1 MLQRFSLGQVVSFL
15 FVLLVFPMGWFVIS
29 SLYVGAQQ
37 QLAEM
42 NQRLFQEQLSNLSL
56 EVVRGLRQGDMQSVQ
71 RFVAVAAA
79 SETLVHLSVVDKS
92 GKIMNSTRYAWLGKQ
107 AKDVIP
113 EFNQISFTQALQEHK
128 ILSYLDT
135 ENAEGYIYY
144 PIDMSAS
151 FQKQNLGQGLMVGK
165 FTFQKQAMILEQ
177 KQQQQ
182 LIYFAVVLALIAL
195 LFFVFL
201 RKLVTQPLAA
211 SMRFIRDIEQ
221 GKPKAMLEVQGT
233 KEVVHLAASLSSMYA
248 ALQSSQ
254 SSLKQTHIL
263 LSNILES
270 VPDLVFLKDT
280 KGVYTGCNHAFCTLV
295 GKASEADVIG
305 CTDFDFFESEQA
317 KQFIEHDKRILTQ
330 GESLRS
336 ETWVAYPD
344 GRKGLFDTL
353 KSPYR
358 NEQGE
363 LLGLIGI
370 SRDVTDIKD
379 LEAQFHQAQKME
391 AIGTLVSGI
400 AHDFNNILAAMTG
413 NMYLAKR
420 SMLQGDAPEAIA
432 KVERIEGL
440 SDKAATMI
448 AQLLSFSRK
457 GVMQKKVLSM
467 KEFVQELL
475 LLAKVTIPENIH
487 VQHDIEDT
495 PMMVHADS
503 SQLQQVLM
511 NLLNNARD
519 AVEGRREPTITVKLE
534 TYTPSETFKQKHGF
548 SNVDRLVHLCVQDNG
563 YGIAEGDIEHIF
575 DPFFTTKEVDK
586 GTGLGLSMVYGAIQS
601 HHGVI
606 EVESKQGEGAS
617 FHVYLPLI
625 KSSQD
630 KKSIEPAMQMI
641 AAKGEVILL
650 ADDEVEVRQATSEVL
665 ETMGYRVFQAS
676 DGEQALSIFK
686 EHYQDISLVMVDVV
700 MPKLGGIQ
708 LVQALREIKVQVPVI
723 LMTGYDRN
731 NVLKTGS
738 MPTQSQILTKPI
750 QFEVLQATIAQLLH
764 GDSA

>member
-1 MLQRFSLGQVVSFL
+1 MMLQRFSLGQVVSFL
-15 FVLLVFPMGWFVIS
+15 FILLVFPVGWFVIS

-37 QLAEM
+37 QLAEV
-42 NQRLFQEQLSNLSL
+42 NQRLFQEQVSNLSL
-56 EVVRGLRQGDMQSVQ
+56 EVVRDLRQDNLKSAQ

-92 GKIMNSTRYAWLGKQ
+92 GKIINSTRYAWLGKQ

-113 EFNQISFTQALQEHK
+113 DFKHLSFSQALENHK

-151 FQKQNLGQGLMVGK
+151 FQRKNLGQGLMVGK
-165 FTFQKQAMILEQ
+165 FTFQKQAVMLKQ

-182 LIYFAVVLALIAL
+182 LIYFAAVLALIAL

-221 GKPKAMLEVQGT
+221 GKPEATLEVLGT
-233 KEVVHLAASLSSMYA
+233 KEIVHLAASLSSMYA
-248 ALQSSQ
+248 ALRSSQ
-254 SSLKQTHIL
+254 SNLKQTNIL

-280 KGVYTGCNHAFCTLV
+280 KGVYLGCNHAFCILV
-295 GKASEADVIG
+295 GKDSEADVVG
-305 CTDFDFFESEQA
+305 CTDFDFFESAQA
-317 KQFIEHDKRILTQ
+317 RQFIEHDKRIFTQ

-358 NEQGE
+358 NAQGE

-370 SRDVTDIKD
+370 SRDVTDVKD

-391 AIGTLVSGI
+391 AIGTLVGGI

-420 SMLQGDAPEAIA
+420 SMLQGDVTAAVA

-457 GVMQKKVLSM
+457 GVVQKEALSM
-467 KEFVQELL
+467 QAFVQESLQ
-475 LLAKVTIPENIH
+475 LAKVTIPENID
-487 VQHDIEDT
+487 VKHDIENE
-495 PMMVHADS
+495 PMMVYADS

-519 AVEGRREPTITVKLE
+519 AVEDMPEPIISVSLH
-534 TYTPSETFKQKHGF
+534 TYTPSENFKQKHGF
-548 SNVDRLVHLCVQDNG
+548 ADVDRLVHLCVQDNG
-563 YGIAEGDIEHIF
+563 YGIAEEDVKHIF

-586 GTGLGLSMVYGAIQS
+586 GTGLGLSMVYGAILS
-601 HHGVI
+601 HHGVV
-606 EVESKQGEGAS
+606 EVESKQGEGAA
-617 FHVYLPLI
+617 FHVYLPII
-625 KSSQD
+625 KSSKD
-630 KKSIEPAMQMI
+630 KKRTQPKMEMT
-641 AAKGEVILL
+641 AANGEVILL
-650 ADDEVEVRQATSEVL
+650 ADDEVEVRQAAAEVL
-665 ETMGYRVFQAS
+665 ETMGYKVFQAC
-676 DGEQALSIFK
+676 DGEQALAIFK
-686 EHYQDISLVMVDVV
+686 EHYKDIALVMVDVV

-708 LVQALREIKVQVPVI
+708 LVQALRAIKAQVPVI
-723 LMTGYDRN
+723 LMTGYDKN
-731 NVLKTGS
+731 NVLKSGGI
-738 MPTQSQILTKPI
+738 PTQSQILTKPI
-750 QFEVLQATIAQLLH
+750 DFDVLHATIYQLLH
-764 GDSA
+764 KA

>member
-15 FVLLVFPMGWFVIS
+15 FILLVFPVGWFVIS

-37 QLAEM
+37 QLAET

-56 EVVRGLRQGDMQSVQ
+56 EVVRDLRQGDMKSAQ

-79 SETLVHLSVVDKS
+79 SDTLVHLSVVDES
-92 GKIMNSTRYAWLGKQ
+92 GKIMNSTRYTWLGKQ

-113 EFNQISFTQALQEHK
+113 EFKHLSFTQALENDK
-128 ILSYLDT
+128 IVSHLDT
-135 ENAEGYIYY
+135 ENAEGYLYY
-144 PIDMSAS
+144 PIDMSSS
-151 FQKQNLGQGLMVGK
+151 FQRQNLGHGLMIGK
-165 FTFQKQAMILEQ
+165 FSFQKQAMILKQ

-182 LIYFAVVLALIAL
+182 MIYFAAVLALIAFV
-195 LFFVFL
+195 FFVFL

-221 GKPKAMLEVQGT
+221 GKPEATLEVQGT
-233 KEVVHLAASLSSMYA
+233 KEIVHLASALSSMYA
-248 ALQSSQ
+248 ALRSSE
-254 SSLKQTHIL
+254 SSLKQTNIL

-270 VPDLVFLKDT
+270 VPDLVFLKDI

-305 CTDFDFFESEQA
+305 CTDFDFFEAEQA
-317 KQFIEHDKRILTQ
+317 KKIVAHDKHIFAQ

-336 ETWVAYPD
+336 ETGLVYPD

-370 SRDVTDIKD
+370 SRDVTDLKD

-391 AIGTLVSGI
+391 AIGTLVGGI

-420 SMLQGDAPEAIA
+420 SVQKGDVSAAVVKI
-432 KVERIEGL
+432 ERIEGL
-440 SDKAATMI
+440 SEKAATMI

-457 GVMQKKVLSM
+457 GVVQKKVLSM
-467 KEFVQELL
+467 QAFVQESL

-487 VQHDIEDT
+487 VKHDIENE
-495 PMMVHADS
+495 PMMVYADS

-519 AVEGRREPTITVKLE
+519 AVEDLPEPTITVTLH
-534 TYTPSETFKQKHGF
+534 TYTPSENFKQKHRF
-548 SNVDRLVHLCVQDNG
+548 IDVDVLVHLCVQDNG
-563 YGIAEGDIEHIF
+563 YGIAEEDVEHIF

-606 EVESKQGEGAS
+606 EVESKQGEGTS
-617 FHVYLPLI
+617 FHVYLPII
-625 KSSQD
+625 KSSLD
-630 KKSIEPAMQMI
+630 KKSIEPKIQMT
-641 AAKGEVILL
+641 AANGEIILL
-650 ADDEVEVRQATSEVL
+650 ADDEDEVRQATAEVL

-686 EHYQDISLVMVDVV
+686 ERYQDIALVMVDVV

-708 LVQALREIKVQVPVI
+708 LVQALRETKEQVPVI

-731 NVLKTGS
+731 NVLKAGS
-738 MPTQSQILTKPI
+738 IPTQSQILTKPI
-750 QFEVLQATIAQLLH
+750 HFDVLQATIAQLLH
-764 GDSA
+764 KA

>member
-1 MLQRFSLGQVVSFL
+1 MLQRFSLGQIVSFL
-15 FVLLVFPMGWFVIS
+15 FVLFVFPVGWFVIS
-29 SLYVGAQQ
+29 SLYIGAQQ

-56 EVVRGLRQGDMQSVQ
+56 EVVRDLRRGDMQSSQ

-113 EFNQISFTQALQEHK
+113 EFNQISFTQALKEHK

-165 FTFQKQAMILEQ
+165 FTFQKQALILKK

-182 LIYFAVVLALIAL
+182 LVYFAGMLVLIAL
-195 LFFVFL
+195 LFFIFL

-221 GKPKAMLEVQGT
+221 GKPKATLEVQGT

-336 ETWVAYPD
+336 EAWVAYPD

-370 SRDVTDIKD
+370 SRDITDIKD

-391 AIGTLVSGI
+391 AIGTLVGGI

-420 SMLQGDAPEAIA
+420 SMLQGNTPAAVA

-457 GVMQKKVLSM
+457 GVVQKKALSM
-467 KEFVQELL
+467 RVFVQESL

-534 TYTPSETFKQKHGF
+534 TCTPSETFKQKHGF
-548 SNVDRLVHLCVQDNG
+548 GHVDRLVHLCVQDNG
-563 YGIAEGDIEHIF
+563 YGIAEEDVEHIF
-575 DPFFTTKEVDK
+575 DPFFTTKDVDK

-617 FHVYLPLI
+617 FHVYLPII
-625 KSSQD
+625 KPSLN
-630 KKSIEPAMQMI
+630 KKHTAPDIRMT

-650 ADDEVEVRQATSEVL
+650 ADDEVEVRQATAEVL

-676 DGEQALSIFK
+676 DGEQALSVFK
-686 EHYQDISLVMVDVV
+686 EHYQDITLVMVDVV

-731 NVLKTGS
+731 NVLKTGG
-738 MPTQSQILTKPI
+738 MPAQSKILTKPI
-750 QFEVLQATIAQLLH
+750 HFDVLQATIAQLLH
-764 GDSA
+764 KA